1 MTEEFKTD
9 VDKGL
14 SSEPKMLPSK
24 YFYDARGD
32 ELFVQ
37 IMNLPEYYL
46 TRAEMEIFS
55 DQTAE
60 MVQALEIN
68 PNQPF
73 ELVELG
79 AGDGTKTKKLLE
91 YLLSN
96 GYQFSYFPVDISENA
111 LSDLQASLKE
121 EMPQLS
127 VQTVQGDYFEVLQ
140 RFSEASTPR
149 VVLFLGSNLGN
160 MSDAR
165 AQQFIHALGHNLNN
179 GDKLLVGLDLIKSAD
194 IVIPAYNDSSGVT
207 AEFNLNLLLRINR
220 ELGGNFDTTKFKHVV
235 SYSEEDGIVKS
246 YLQSQVDQ
254 KVTIEVL
261 KKTYAFKQGETIHT
275 EISRKYNDKLLK
287 KFLNDA
293 PLTILKKL
301 TDSKGYFADYI
312 LLKG

>member
-55 DQTAE
+55 NQTAE
-60 MVQALEIN
+60 MVQALEVN

-275 EISRKYNDKLLK
+275 EISRKYNDELLK